1 MPLLQY
7 FCKNCNFEFEELVKK
22 FDDKVLCPKC
32 GNAVERRYSGQIYS
46 ATGKTYAKCGGNCKT
61 CSGCKR

>member
-7 FCKNCNFEFEELVKK
+7 FCRDCSAAFEELVKK
-22 FDDKVLCPKC
+22 SDARVVCPYCGKVAERSYC
-32 GNAVERRYSGQIYS
+32 GAMFS
-46 ATGKTYAKCGGNCKT
+46 ATGKPSKKCCGNCKT